1 MTEQSTFQIL
11 VPFLSD
17 RSLQVI
23 FSPSDPSYQ
32 RAPYDDD
39 EKEAEIDHIWKKRC
53 KSNPSLFNASKFRL
67 SHVTLTP
74 HIATLHLGLTDY
86 RTYIATHHHHPDY
99 LPPLRHRAL
108 ALGNVM
114 VLITADQQVP
124 FIVRSKASA
133 THPMR
138 LALPGGHAEP
148 DDLKDH
154 RATNDEVAELMA
166 VATRNEALEELFLR
180 DCDICAIDAFTFLG
194 VVERMPDRKP
204 STVYLGYT
212 PLTADQ
218 LKAKY
223 VSGNTLQQESI
234 DIVVCHVSHL
244 CELASRDVGQSDLS
258 KYVPETMGAAVL
270 YSQMCAAR
278 ES

>member
-11 VPFLSD
+11 VPFLSN
-17 RSLQVI
+17 RSVQVI
-23 FSPSDPSYQ
+23 FSSSDPSYQ

-53 KSNPSLFNASKFRL
+53 ESNPSLFNASKFRL
-67 SHVTLTP
+67 SHVTLTQKV
-74 HIATLHLGLTDY
+74 ATLHLGLTDY
-86 RTYIATHHHHPDY
+86 RTYIATHHHQR
-99 LPPLRHRAL
+99 LPALCHRAL

-114 VLITADQQVP
+114 VLITADQHVP

-138 LALPGGHAEP
+138 VALPGGHAEP
-148 DDLKDH
+148 DDLKNH
-154 RATNDEVAELMA
+154 HNDEVAQLMA
-166 VATRNEALEELFLR
+166 VATRNEALEELFLS
-180 DCDICAIDAFTFLG
+180 DCEICGIERFTFLG

-212 PLTADQ
+212 NLMAEQ

-223 VSGNTLQQESI
+223 ASGNTLQQESV
-234 DIVVCHVSHL
+234 DIVVRHVSHL
-244 CELASRDVGQSDLS
+244 CELASRNVGQSDKS
-258 KYVPETMGAAVL
+258 KYVPETLGAAVL
-270 YSQMCAAR
+270 YSQMCGVP